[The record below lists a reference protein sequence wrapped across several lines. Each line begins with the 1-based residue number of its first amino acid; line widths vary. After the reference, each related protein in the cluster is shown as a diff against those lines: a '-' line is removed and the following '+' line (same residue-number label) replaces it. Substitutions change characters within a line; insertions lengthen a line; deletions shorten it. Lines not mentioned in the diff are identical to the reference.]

1 MKGPN
6 GLDRFIG
13 HSAEVA
19 QLRRQMAGAKAHAET
34 FPHTLLLGTSGI
46 GKTFLTECLAAE
58 FGSKLVKA
66 FGGDSFGDLVEKFGH
81 VRAGDFFFVD
91 EAHGLSPKIQE
102 ILLGAMDH
110 GTVPADADG
119 KMNLELPP
127 FTLVLATDQAGRL
140 RNAIHTRTIPV
151 AIPFYPLTE
160 MVAIVQVLATDL
172 KILLGPVASKLLARV
187 SGGLPR
193 NAKKHLENLRRH
205 CPEAG
210 HKQIDVVHVR
220 EYLESFEID
229 SRGLGPTERRYM
241 ASLDRME
248 GASLDS
254 VSLVLG
260 FDRDQVQRHIEP
272 QLLQAGFIKIGSRG
286 RTLTNAGRE
295 WLRKH
300 HHIGN

>member
-19 QLRRQMAGAKAHAET
+19 RLRRQMAGAKAHAET

-81 VRAGDFFFVD
+81 VRAGDFLFVD

-110 GTVPADADG
+110 GTVSRRR
-119 KMNLELPP
+119 
-127 FTLVLATDQAGRL
+127 GREDESGTS
-140 RNAIHTRTIPV
+140 AFHTCSGYRPGGPVAERDSHATIPV

-193 NAKKHLENLRRH
+193 NAKKHLENLRWH

-229 SRGLGPTERRYM
+229 SRGLVPRSVGTWRLWIAWKGPPWTPSRWFSDLIVIRSSGISNHNFCKR
-241 ASLDRME
+241 ASSRSDRV
-248 GASLDS
+248 AA
-254 VSLVLG
+254 
-260 FDRDQVQRHIEP
+260 R
-272 QLLQAGFIKIGSRG
+272 
-286 RTLTNAGRE
+286 
-295 WLRKH
+295 
-300 HHIGN
+300 